1 MPSLF
6 FQLICKEKQRA
17 FLSYAP
23 LKKEAYQHSL
33 QKFSSYDF
41 ILMQGE
47 NYCRQVLFVIFF
59 VIQPEALTR
68 TTLNY
73 PMEIRGHN
81 ADKLFIL
88 QDT

>member
-1 MPSLF
+1 
-6 FQLICKEKQRA
+6 
-17 FLSYAP
+17 
-23 LKKEAYQHSL
+23 
-33 QKFSSYDF
+33 
-41 ILMQGE
+41 MQGE

>member
-1 MPSLF
+1 MSPSVV
-6 FQLICKEKQRA
+6 C
-17 FLSYAP
+17 
-23 LKKEAYQHSL
+23 
-33 QKFSSYDF
+33 D
-41 ILMQGE
+41 
-47 NYCRQVLFVIFF
+47 FF
-59 VIQPEALTR
+59 VIRPEALTR

>member
-1 MPSLF
+1 MSPSVV
-6 FQLICKEKQRA
+6 C
-17 FLSYAP
+17 
-23 LKKEAYQHSL
+23 
-33 QKFSSYDF
+33 D
-41 ILMQGE
+41 
-47 NYCRQVLFVIFF
+47 FF

>member
-1 MPSLF
+1 MCT
-6 FQLICKEKQRA
+6 IKEGSISALTTKI
-17 FLSYAP
+17 
-23 LKKEAYQHSL
+23 
-33 QKFSSYDF
+33 F
-41 ILMQGE
+41 IL
-47 NYCRQVLFVIFF
+47 RLHSDARRKLLSPSFVCDFF

-88 QDT
+88 QGT